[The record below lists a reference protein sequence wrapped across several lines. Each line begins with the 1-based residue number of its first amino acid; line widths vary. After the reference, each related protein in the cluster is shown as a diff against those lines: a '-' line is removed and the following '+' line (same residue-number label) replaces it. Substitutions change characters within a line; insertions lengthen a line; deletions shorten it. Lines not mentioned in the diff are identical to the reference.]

1 MDFRKQEYSSRTLGA
16 TWGIISAIM
25 IPIVIV
31 LICIGWRLLLRKKA
45 EEKEERDFMNIKP
58 LDPEESLRINSDDES
73 IPYKKDTSDDTPE
86 PTEPVK
92 VEDNPEPSPE
102 PMPAPIPPAPPV
114 VGIPYPAYGMPYDP
128 SRQARPYGGETEI
141 N

>member
-1 MDFRKQEYSSRTLGA
+1 MRGKQEYSSRTLGA

-45 EEKEERDFMNIKP
+45 EEKEDREFMNIKP

-92 VEDNPEPSPE
+92 VVDNQEPSPE
-102 PMPAPIPPAPPV
+102 PIPPAPMPAPLPV
-114 VGIPYPAYGMPYDP
+114 VGIPYPAYGMPYDQ